1 MSEQAETTSLLVVV
15 LAAVSVMSM
24 KLLHDKGS
32 YTEEDLASKCFKG
45 QNKNVG
51 LTVQKN
57 DAQGNRFQVHESKNY
72 LKSED
77 SLLKQNEQRE
87 GER

>member
-77 SLLKQNEQRE
+77 SPWKQNEQRE

>member
-24 KLLHDKGS
+24 KLLHEKVS

-77 SLLKQNEQRE
+77 SLWKQNEQRE

>member
-77 SLLKQNEQRE
+77 SLWKQNEQRE